1 MEVSVSRNCIL
12 KNRHFL
18 NHFLKSTLFIQ
29 LTEVLQSG
37 ARGTIIVIL
46 SIHPINVGMR
56 RGHAQDR
63 VQIPARNMAAKYVR
77 ELTMKQ

>member
-18 NHFLKSTLFIQ
+18 NHFLKSALFIQ

-37 ARGTIIVIL
+37 ARGTIIVIMNR
-46 SIHPINVGMR
+46 PIDVGIR
-56 RGHAQDR
+56 RGHAQDH
-63 VQIPARNMAAKYVR
+63 VQIPARNIAAKYVR
-77 ELTMKQ
+77 ELTMKH